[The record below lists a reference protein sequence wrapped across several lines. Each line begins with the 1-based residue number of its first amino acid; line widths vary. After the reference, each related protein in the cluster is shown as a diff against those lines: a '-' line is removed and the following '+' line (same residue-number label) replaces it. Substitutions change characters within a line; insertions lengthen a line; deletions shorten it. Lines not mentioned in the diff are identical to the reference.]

1 VSLADLAQKVE
12 AGDPVRYLATMAA
25 APAVRAQLW
34 PVYALN
40 LELARA
46 PWASAE
52 PMVAE
57 MRLQWWVDALEALT
71 AGRHVAGI
79 STELAD
85 LAEAGLDCS
94 LLAAAAEA
102 RRWDCWKEPFED
114 QAAFDAH
121 LDATSGHLM
130 WAAAKL
136 LGAPAAAEEVV
147 RDHAWGAALAG
158 WLTAVPEL
166 EARGRYPLVD
176 GRSEAVAAL
185 AGRGLARLARAR
197 GARHLVPAAAA
208 PALFPGWQ
216 AEGLLRQAAAHPAR
230 VADGALALSE
240 FSRRVTL
247 LRLAFLTRW

>member
-1 VSLADLAQKVE
+1 MSLAELAQKVE
-12 AGDPVRYLATMAA
+12 AGDPVRFLATMAA
-25 APAVRAQLW
+25 APAARAQLW
-34 PVYALN
+34 PIYALN

-57 MRLQWWVDALEALT
+57 MRLQWWVDALEAL
-71 AGRHVAGI
+71 AEGQRVAGI
-79 STELAD
+79 APELAD
-85 LAEAGLDCS
+85 LAECGLDCR

-102 RRWDCWKEPFED
+102 RRWDCWSEPFED

-136 LGAPAAAEEVV
+136 LGAPESSEPVV
-147 RDHAWGAALAG
+147 RDLAWGAGLAG
-158 WLTAVPEL
+158 WLTAVPVL

-176 GRSEAVAAL
+176 GRPAAVAEL
-185 AGRGLARLARAR
+185 AQRGLARVTAARA
-197 GARHLVPAAAA
+197 ARHLVPKAAA
-208 PALFPGWQ
+208 PALFAGWQ
-216 AEGLLRQAAAHPAR
+216 ARGLLTQAARFPAL
-230 VADGALALSE
+230 VAEGGLQLSE

-247 LRLAFLTRW
+247 LQLAFFARW